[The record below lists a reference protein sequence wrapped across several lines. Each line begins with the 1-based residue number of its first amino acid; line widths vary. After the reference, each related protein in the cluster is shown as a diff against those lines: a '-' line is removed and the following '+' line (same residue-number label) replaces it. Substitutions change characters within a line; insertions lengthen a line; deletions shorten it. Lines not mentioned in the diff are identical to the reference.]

1 MVLFTLS
8 QLSLC
13 SGLIRPCSCVS
24 LVGLV
29 ALKAGLCVSL
39 LMCLLFSLCF
49 VSSSFRSVSSPLFFF
64 FCLPVLVSWILSLIW
79 FPVFLGLQ
87 GVVSPVFELVPLLLV
102 PFPCK
107 KKKMSYAMRASY
119 HACLVSC
126 VSHIMRVPYHACLI
140 SCVSHIRLIPCVSQS
155 SNIHL
160 NLPVS
165 IIQHPSQSPSV
176 DHPTSSIQCLVSIQH
191 PSSIIHHPVSSI

>member
-1 MVLFTLS
+1 MVSGPERPFLLLREPSLVFWPQTACLLLREPSCFLALDVVLFALS

-49 VSSSFRSVSSPLFFF
+49 VSSSFRSVSSPLFCF

-107 KKKMSYAMRASY
+107 KKKKKK
-119 HACLVSC
+119 
-126 VSHIMRVPYHACLI
+126 
-140 SCVSHIRLIPCVSQS
+140 
-155 SNIHL
+155 NIYPPHE
-160 NLPVS
+160 
-165 IIQHPSQSPSV
+165 
-176 DHPTSSIQCLVSIQH
+176 
-191 PSSIIHHPVSSI
+191 